1 MDRQYIYKTREIT
14 ATPRNKR
21 IVDVIKTVVSS
32 GISGGGATVP
42 QYWELVTVAAD
53 GSALAQ
59 EDYYLRPRQ
68 ELNVVS
74 QRNLIAYGDVIAKS
88 VDEEIDDAELPK
100 AGYGITNF
108 GLTAIKQGGGLLVDS
123 NNLVYIDPNYA
134 GGGGLDIEQLEQ
146 YLTANFYM
154 KKNDPASYL
163 LMTGYAMPET
173 YAPVTSTDTVLTAIG
188 KLERNFGNYV
198 TIATQQTVTGKKT
211 FAQDI
216 IGQRDIICKSTSTAI
231 SDAELP
237 IASKTQLGLI
247 KVGSGFEIA
256 TDGTLN
262 NAGGG
267 GLTEVYWTDIKNP
280 PSTLAGYG
288 ITDALG
294 KNETA
299 VAASKL
305 SPGCKIWGQTLTGEK
320 DITGSLTDVGDITF
334 SSSAAY
340 IKKEN
345 AGSYIIYSQESGQL
359 NISAYNGKTI
369 LFGYRGTSGYQFYA
383 GKDGGNSVGSA
394 VGSWNSDSL
403 KVYVPMGIDVS
414 DPLEKLHVGGSVLI
428 TGSLKFDNAFS
439 INRND
444 LTGMS
449 YIMQSQDSGQLN
461 INAYGGNTILFG
473 YRGTSGY
480 QFYAGTE
487 GGDSIGSAVG
497 SWNTTRLYIA
507 TSLGVGTS
515 SPQAKVHVVGDGLFT
530 GDVICKSTSTAIP
543 DTELPIA
550 STTQLGLIKA
560 GNGVSIAADGT
571 LSFTGGGGL
580 TEVYWDDIK
589 GKPTTLAGY
598 GIKAGD
604 MLTTLKTVDGST
616 SGLDADLLDGKH
628 NGDLTAKFF
637 NWDSSSNWDCN
648 NPTYTLH
655 RYYGNAERE
664 IKNVPDEW
672 SYGNLFTIGN
682 QGNLNGNLSGQFI
695 WDVSHGTKNPGT
707 LWFRTKDSV
716 NGWDKNWGKIAFI
729 TDNVASA
736 SKLSPGCKIWGQAF
750 TGEKDITG
758 ALSDVSTITFSSS
771 AAYVKKENAGS
782 YIINSQENGQL
793 NISAYNGK
801 NILFGY
807 RGTSGYQFYA
817 GTEGGDSI
825 GSSIGSW
832 NTVRLYTKV
841 SLGVNTASPSE
852 RFHVVG
858 NALIAGR
865 LITEQSSTSYT
876 HAFTSINKAITGT
889 DRDYKWIIYHGITG
903 VDRGLSFWSYD
914 LDNTVFNQVFTIQ
927 AHPSNKIIV
936 RGMADVRG
944 DGLFTG
950 DVIAKSTSTAISDA
964 ELPIASASTLG
975 LIKVGSGLK
984 ITNGVLSVSGGS
996 GGGSNVYWGSPT
1008 DDMVPLYVDESYY
1021 ELSRKKHKHAV
1032 STNGTGNAVTSI
1044 SFNKDTG
1051 GMILSKGSTFS
1062 LNGHTHSQYLTSHQT
1077 IYKLTIQKNGSTVGT
1092 YTPNAGAATINIT
1105 TSGGGG
1111 WSSGTYTDNGICRV
1125 NNSGGAGLAFWNDT
1139 EKTGLRVGGGNGIKG
1154 YNDTYDHLGNLFFN
1168 YVSSSVNVKI
1178 DAYGKIY
1185 SNGTAL
1191 SSDLRLKEVV
1201 GYESDVLE
1209 RMTKI
1214 PVIKFYRKDV
1224 GDNVQTT
1231 GFGAQSFQGIFDNV
1245 TILNKDSGYYM
1256 ISETSILG
1264 ITFQGVKELYTLQKQ
1279 TTNEIDALEQ
1289 RIALLE
1295 AENQNLWN
1303 IINEKE
1309 AA

>member
-1 MDRQYIYKTREIT
+1 MMDRQYTYKIREIT

-21 IVDVIKTVVSS
+21 IADVVKTIVSS

-42 QYWELVTVAAD
+42 QYWEMVTTAAD

-68 ELNVVS
+68 DINVVS

-88 VDEEIDDAELPK
+88 VDEEIEDAELPK

-108 GLTAIKQGGGLLVDS
+108 GLTAIKQGGGLLIDS

-146 YLTANFYM
+146 YLTTNGYL
-154 KKNDPASYL
+154 KLHDPATSL
-163 LMTGYAMPET
+163 LMTGYVKAGAYSPIL
-173 YAPVTSTDTVLTAIG
+173 ATDNLSVAIG
-188 KLERNFGNYV
+188 KLEKHYDDYV
-198 TIATQQTVTGKKT
+198 TLATAQTITGAKIFT
-211 FAQDI
+211 QDI
-216 IGQRDIICKSTSTAI
+216 IGQGDIIAKSTSEAI
-231 SDAELP
+231 ADAELP

-247 KVGSGFEIA
+247 KVGSGFDISA
-256 TDGTLN
+256 DGTLN
-262 NAGGG
+262 NTGTG
-267 GLTEVYWTDIKNP
+267 GLTEVYWYDIKNP
-280 PSTLAGYG
+280 PKTLAGYG

-305 SPGCKIWGQTLTGEK
+305 SPGCKIWGQAFTGEK
-320 DITGSLTDVGDITF
+320 DITGALTSVSNITMTGNINI
-334 SSSAAY
+334 A
-340 IKKEN
+340 EN
-345 AGSYIIYSQESGQL
+345 FLMLKDGNWILGTNSQGQL
-359 NISAYNGKTI
+359 LLNATGNDISIGN
-369 LFGYRGTSGYQFYA
+369 RGTTSIFF
-383 GKDGGNSVGSA
+383 S
-394 VGSWNSDSL
+394 
-403 KVYVPMGIDVS
+403 
-414 DPLEKLHVGGSVLI
+414 GGSTEAGEVG
-428 TGSLKFDNAFS
+428 TNF
-439 INRND
+439 
-444 LTGMS
+444 
-449 YIMQSQDSGQLN
+449 
-461 INAYGGNTILFG
+461 GN
-473 YRGTSGY
+473 
-480 QFYAGTE
+480 
-487 GGDSIGSAVG
+487 
-497 SWNTTRLYIA
+497 WNTDRLYVA
-507 TSLGVGTS
+507 NSLGVGTS
-515 SPQAKVHVVGDGLFT
+515 SPQAKLHVVGGGLFTSTTTIEYSSGKSIISGGTLEIYHATPFIDFHFAKSTADYTSRIIESYEGVLNINNAVYVKRSNGYTGFGTSSPSARIHVIGDGLFT
-530 GDVICKSTSTAIP
+530 GDVICKSTSTAIS
-543 DTELPIA
+543 DAELPIA
-550 STTQLGLIKA
+550 SATQLGLIKI
-560 GNGVSIAADGT
+560 GSGFTITADGVLNNAGT
-571 LSFTGGGGL
+571 GGL

-589 GKPTTLAGY
+589 GKPTTFAPSSHTHKFIIPSDTRNEDILPYSSEFQSGFWGPHIKTNGADGLSDGGNYHTSIYISRWKDKSGGTVHNLAFTDNNRIYFRG
-598 GIKAGD
+598 
-604 MLTTLKTVDGST
+604 GS
-616 SGLDADLLDGKH
+616 S
-628 NGDLTAKFF
+628 
-637 NWDSSSNWDCN
+637 
-648 NPTYTLH
+648 
-655 RYYGNAERE
+655 AEWAAW
-664 IKNVPDEW
+664 K
-672 SYGNLFTIGN
+672 
-682 QGNLNGNLSGQFI
+682 
-695 WDVSHGTKNPGT
+695 
-707 LWFRTKDSV
+707 
-716 NGWDKNWGKIAFI
+716 KIAFT

-758 ALSDVSTITFSSS
+758 ALTSVSNITMTGNINI
-771 AAYVKKENAGS
+771 AENFLMLKDGNW
-782 YIINSQENGQL
+782 ILGTNSQGQL
-793 NISAYNGK
+793 LLNATGNDISIGN
-801 NILFGY
+801 
-807 RGTSGYQFYA
+807 RGTTSIFFSGGSTEA
-817 GTEGGDSI
+817 GEVGTNFGN
-825 GSSIGSW
+825 W
-832 NTVRLYTKV
+832 NTDRLYV
-841 SLGVNTASPSE
+841 ANSLGVGTSSPQAKL
-852 RFHVVG
+852 HVVG
-858 NALIAGR
+858 GGL
-865 LITEQSSTSYT
+865 
-876 HAFTSINKAITGT
+876 FTSTTTIEYSSGKSIISGGT
-889 DRDYKWIIYHGITG
+889 LEIYHATPFIDFHFAKSTADYTSRIIESYEGVLNINNAVYVKRSNGYTG
-903 VDRGLSFWSYD
+903 FGTSS
-914 LDNTVFNQVFTIQ
+914 
-927 AHPSNKIIV
+927 PSARIHVI
-936 RGMADVRG
+936 G

-984 ITNGVLSVSGGS
+984 ITNGVLSVTAS

-1008 DDMVPLYVDESYY
+1008 DDMVPLYVDDSYY

-1077 IYKLTIQKNGSTVGT
+1077 IYKLTIQKNGTTVGT
-1092 YTPNAGAATINIT
+1092 YTPNVGSATINIT
-1105 TSGGGG
+1105 TSGSGGG

-1154 YNDTYDHLGNLFFN
+1154 YSGTYDHLGNLFFN

-1279 TTNEIDALEQ
+1279 TTNEIDVLKQ

-1303 IINEKE
+1303 LLNDKE